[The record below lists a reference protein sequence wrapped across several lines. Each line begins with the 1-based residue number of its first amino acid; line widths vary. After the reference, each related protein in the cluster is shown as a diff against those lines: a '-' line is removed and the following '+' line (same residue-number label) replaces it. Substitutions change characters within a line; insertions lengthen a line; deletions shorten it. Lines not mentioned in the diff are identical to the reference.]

1 MFRST
6 KFWHISIYV
15 FNHPSKF
22 IQMMG
27 VKMAIMRVRRLY
39 RVSFIISIKGNEGL
53 FSNSQETADTLVFRD
68 SLREG
73 D

>member
-1 MFRST
+1 
-6 KFWHISIYV
+6 
-15 FNHPSKF
+15 
-22 IQMMG
+22 MMG
-27 VKMAIMRVRRLY
+27 VKIAIMRVRRLY

-53 FSNSQETADTLVFRD
+53 FSNSQETAVTLVFRD